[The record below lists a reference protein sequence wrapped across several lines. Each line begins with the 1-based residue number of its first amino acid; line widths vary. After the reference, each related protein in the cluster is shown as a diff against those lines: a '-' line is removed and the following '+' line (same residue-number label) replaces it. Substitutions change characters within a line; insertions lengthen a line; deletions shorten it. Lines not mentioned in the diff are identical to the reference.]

1 VNERYPPIADYALLA
16 DCHSA
21 ALVHR
26 RGSIDWACLRRFD
39 AGSVFGRLLDWEAGG
54 HFALRVVDAVDATRS
69 YIDDTLVL
77 RSRWTGPTGSA
88 VAHDAFTMRPGGRDA
103 PRHQLV
109 RVIECTAGSVDVE
122 VELVPRFDYG
132 DLRPWLRRLDDDVVV
147 AIGGDDALLLVTDA
161 DLAIDRD
168 GGRLHATVPLAEG
181 GRLRF
186 ALLSQPSHAVDPGA
200 ARMADVDAHLDQTI
214 RWWRRWSRDTVAPET
229 HGPAVRRAA
238 CVLKGLT
245 CAPTGGIVAAPT
257 TSLPEQLGGG
267 RNWDYRF
274 TWIRDATLTLA
285 ALDRTGHREVA
296 SGFRQFLMRATA
308 GHAEDLQIMYGA
320 YGERRLPEQELDLA
334 GYRDSRPVRI
344 GNAAASQ
351 AQLDVYGHILDAA
364 YQWQRDGQA
373 LTDDEWR
380 FLRRVVDRA
389 ADVWREPDRGIWE
402 MRAGPRHFV
411 HSKVMLWVALD
422 RGVRLVEEG
431 VEDGVEELSDGDAPA
446 DVDRWRRVRDE
457 LRAAV
462 ERRGV
467 DADGGWFTQAFDSSA
482 VDASLLK
489 LVTVGFVE
497 ATDPR
502 MVATVDAIRDQL
514 GTAEGFVRRYAATG
528 DDGLDGDEGT
538 FLLCSFWLV
547 EVLAAQGRLDEADA
561 LFGRLLDVGNDL
573 CLFAEEYDPDAGL
586 LLGNFPQA
594 FTHLGLITA
603 AFRLDE
609 ARLDEARRAV
619 GDGRTDAAGAAS

>member
-1 VNERYPPIADYALLA
+1 MSGRYPPIADYALLA

-39 AGSVFGRLLDWEAGG
+39 SGSVFARLLDWDRGG
-54 HFALRVVDAVDATRS
+54 HFVVRVAGADEPTRRYVDGS
-69 YIDDTLVL
+69 LVL
-77 RSRWTGPTGSA
+77 ETRWTGPSGSA
-88 VAHDAFTMRPGGRDA
+88 VARDAFTMRPGGRDA

-109 RVIECTAGSVDVE
+109 RAIGCTDGSVDVE
-122 VELVPRFDYG
+122 IELVPRFDYG
-132 DLRPWLRRLDDDVVV
+132 DLRPWLRRLDGGALV

-161 DLAIDRD
+161 DLALDRD
-168 GGRLHATVPLAEG
+168 GGRLHATVRLEAG
-181 GRLRF
+181 GHLRF
-186 ALLSQPSHAVDPGA
+186 SLLSQPAHAIDPGA
-200 ARMADVDAHLDQTI
+200 TRVGEVDAHLDQTI
-214 RWWRRWSRDTVAPET
+214 RWWQRWSQDTVAPEP
-229 HGPAVRRAA
+229 HRDAVRHAA

-245 CAPTGGIVAAPT
+245 CAPTGSIVAAPT

-267 RNWDYRF
+267 RNWDYRY
-274 TWIRDATLTLA
+274 TWIRDATLTLD
-285 ALDRTGHREVA
+285 ALDRAGHREVA

-308 GHAEDLQIMYGA
+308 GHAGDLQIMYGA

-351 AQLDVYGHILDAA
+351 VQLDVHGHILDAA
-364 YQWQRDGQA
+364 HHWQRDGVA
-373 LTDDEWR
+373 LTVDEWR

-402 MRAGPRHFV
+402 VRGEPRHFV
-411 HSKVMLWVALD
+411 YSKVMLWVALD

-431 VEDGVEELSDGDAPA
+431 VEDHAEVDRPA

-457 LRAAV
+457 LRATV
-462 ERRGV
+462 EDRGV
-467 DADGGWFTQAFDSSA
+467 DADGGWFTQAFDTPA

-489 LVTVGFVE
+489 LATVGFVD
-497 ATDPR
+497 ADDPR

-514 GTAEGFVRRYAATG
+514 GTDEGFVRRYVTAG
-528 DDGLDGDEGT
+528 DDGLSGGEGT

-547 EVLAAQGRLDEADA
+547 EVLAAQGRVDEADA
-561 LFGRLLDVGNDL
+561 LFGRLLGVANDL
-573 CLFAEEYDPDAGL
+573 WLFAEQYDPGTDL

-594 FTHLGLITA
+594 FTHLGLINA

-609 ARLDEARRAV
+609 ARRAHP
-619 GDGRTDAAGAAS
+619 DTAGAVS